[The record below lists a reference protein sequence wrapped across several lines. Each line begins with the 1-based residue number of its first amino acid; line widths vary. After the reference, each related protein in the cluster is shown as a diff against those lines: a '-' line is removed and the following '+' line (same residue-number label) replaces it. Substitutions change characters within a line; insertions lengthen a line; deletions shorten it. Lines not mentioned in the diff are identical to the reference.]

1 MKKEEIELAG
11 AVHKGKTKSKIFED
25 QGAVTVFRESANGK
39 GKLKFH
45 PHEAYEAELE
55 ERIN

>member
-1 MKKEEIELAG
+1 MNKKFEIEKHPQD
-11 AVHKGKTKSKIFED
+11 AVAIFRVSVKGM
-25 QGAVTVFRESANGK
+25 

-45 PHEAYEAELE
+45 PHEAYETELE

>member
-1 MKKEEIELAG
+1 MKIKLPSPQD
-11 AVHKGKTKSKIFED
+11 AVAIFRKSAKGM
-25 QGAVTVFRESANGK
+25 

-45 PHEAYEAELE
+45 PHEAHEAELE